1 MALDQ
6 ETPIYVNVKLEQSDV
21 FMNKMSS
28 SEQFEEIEDDDK
40 LQLLSYLINN
50 PSTSDKKKA
59 KCLHQRIII
68 NYENKNWLNVVDDI
82 KMFEE
87 INNSG
92 VFSVLKIKARL
103 HEHCRKARL
112 SIMKMMN
119 NGNYCDEHEKLFYN
133 ISQKNIDDLING
145 EMPIRCRSAKKSIKR
160 LTK

>member
-1 MALDQ
+1 
-6 ETPIYVNVKLEQSDV
+6 
-21 FMNKMSS
+21 MSS
-28 SEQFEEIEDDDK
+28 SEQFEEIEDDDR
-40 LQLLSYLINN
+40 LQLLSDLINN

-68 NYENKNWLNVVDDI
+68 NYENKKWLNVVDDI

-92 VFSVLKIKARL
+92 VFSVLKIKVRL
-103 HEHCRKARL
+103 YEHCRKARL
-112 SIMKMMN
+112 SIMKMMD
-119 NGNYCDEHEKLFYN
+119 NG
-133 ISQKNIDDLING
+133 S